1 MPCNEEPDNHGDLL
15 VTSASG
21 GDDGGLQRRGDAYGC
36 STRCATSLTIR
47 SNAPLATVYFY
58 SSRRD
63 LLEIQSAASVFGWR
77 VATHYPMLLGS
88 RMRDEAGALN
98 VAGSDVFG

>member
-1 MPCNEEPDNHGDLL
+1 MNICRRKTSDKSEFPPLRRESLLSLLLSNRSPATWISTKCDN
-15 VTSASG
+15 S
-21 GDDGGLQRRGDAYGC
+21 LQRAFSYC
-36 STRCATSLTIR
+36 VLLFVSTRFAGNPVRCISM
-47 SNAPLATVYFY
+47 
-58 SSRRD
+58 
-63 LLEIQSAASVFGWR
+63 FGWC